1 MVKTAFINGLKM
13 FAISLDVYDI
23 VVSNSGTTCCGSENI
38 FFSFSL
44 GCTHGAQKN
53 HLAYSPNK
61 AIRTTYN
68 GKGPPSYG
76 HKVQRTCYSS

>member
-23 VVSNSGTTCCGSENI
+23 VVSNSGSTCCGSENI
-38 FFSFSL
+38 LFHFHL
-44 GCTHGAQKN
+44 VAHMERKKN

-76 HKVQRTCYSS
+76 HKVQRTCYLS